1 MKKTLPILLSIF
13 GFFFYSCTYEKVPVV
28 IPKLVLTGLA
38 DSSFVLPNSSQQYT
52 ASPAAKWTMLDAKGG
67 KIDSSGNLTTG
78 TSEGVFTIIAVN
90 SKDKSDTLKRRI
102 IILKQADLFNAM
114 KKGGYILSFRHAA
127 ASVGSDQTASTVKE
141 WWKSCE
147 STLARQIT
155 LPIGK
160 NQSDST
166 GKVIKFLK
174 IPVDTTFTSEF
185 CRCKQTSEYFNLGVP
200 NKTLKEL
207 TFFVYEEAARYENTM
222 KMFAARPLGTK
233 NYVVV
238 GHAGYSK
245 MPTPAPLASLE
256 WGDCAVFQQ
265 VAVGTEPKYI
275 QTIKVKEWTELAK
288 VMK

>member
-1 MKKTLPILLSIF
+1 MKKTLLNLLIIF
-13 GFFFYSCTYEKVPVV
+13 SLFLNACIYERVPVV

-38 DSSFVLPNSSQQYT
+38 DSSIVLPNSTHQYI
-52 ASPAAKWTMLDAKGG
+52 ANPAAKWTILDAKGG
-67 KIDSSGNLTTG
+67 KIDSLGNLTAG
-78 TSEGVFTIIAVN
+78 TSEGVFTLIAVN
-90 SKDKSDTLKRRI
+90 SKDKLDTLKRRI
-102 IILKQADLFNAM
+102 IVMKLADLFNQM
-114 KKGGYILSFRHAA
+114 KKGGYIMSFRHAA
-127 ASVGSDQTASTVKE
+127 ASVGSDQTASKVTD

-166 GKVIKFLK
+166 GRVIKFLK
-174 IPVDTTFTSEF
+174 IPVDTTLTSEF
-185 CRCKQTSEYFNLGVP
+185 CRCKQTTEYMNLGVP
-200 NKTLKEL
+200 NKTVKEL
-207 TFFVYEEAARYENTM
+207 TFSVYDEGNRYENTM
-222 KMFAARPLGTK
+222 KLFANRPIGTK
-233 NYVVV
+233 NYIAV

-245 MPTPAPLASLE
+245 TPTPAPLASLE

-288 VMK
+288 VLK

>member
-1 MKKTLPILLSIF
+1 MKNFGISLIIFTL
-13 GFFFYSCTYEKVPVV
+13 FYSCVYEKVPLV
-28 IPKLVLTGLA
+28 IPKLVLTGLV
-38 DSSFVLPNSSQQYT
+38 DSSIVLPNSTHQYI
-52 ASPAAKWTMLDAKGG
+52 ANPAAKWTMLDAKGG
-67 KIDSSGNLTTG
+67 KIDSLGNFTTG

-90 SKDKSDTLKRRI
+90 SRDKSDTLKRRI
-102 IILKQADLFNAM
+102 IVLKQADLFNAM
-114 KKGGYILSFRHAA
+114 KKGGYIMSFRHAA
-127 ASVGSDQTASTVKE
+127 ASVGSDQTSSKVTD

-174 IPVDTTFTSEF
+174 IPVDTTLTSEF
-185 CRCKQTSEYFNLGVP
+185 CRCRQTTEYFNLGVP
-200 NKTLKEL
+200 NKTLKDL
-207 TFFVYEEAARYENTM
+207 TFFVYEESDRYEKTM
-222 KMFAARPLGTK
+222 KMFAARPIGTK

-245 MPTPAPLASLE
+245 TPTPAPLASLE

-288 VMK
+288 VLK